1 MPAGRRTPSSA
12 SRCRSASQVDSP
24 TCGRS
29 PIRYS
34 SPVSLAA
41 PSRRVRERRSARMAT
56 TSGRAAWSTTPF
68 AGCSSSSAADASVR
82 PMSPKSSSGT
92 PWTRRQLELL
102 FTPHRRATLQPRLAE
117 AVLLRGGV
125 DEREHAGHARV
136 PVQLCVGAQ
145 RTVPAAALP
154 TGVAYLPRYAAVS
167 ATATHRYLDALA
179 VVDDPAPVHRALD
192 PLVQP
197 VRDGQG
203 RASRA
208 FNSAAP

>member
-1 MPAGRRTPSSA
+1 
-12 SRCRSASQVDSP
+12 
-24 TCGRS
+24 
-29 PIRYS
+29 
-34 SPVSLAA
+34 
-41 PSRRVRERRSARMAT
+41 
-56 TSGRAAWSTTPF
+56 
-68 AGCSSSSAADASVR
+68 
-82 PMSPKSSSGT
+82 
-92 PWTRRQLELL
+92 
-102 FTPHRRATLQPRLAE
+102 
-117 AVLLRGGV
+117 V

-192 PLVQP
+192 RLVQP

-208 FNSAAP
+208 FNSAAPTDFTLFAAVLAANTLSRASATATCASASSAPPAATDHWRSGHGSRLLKRLHLRGLLAKLPRSRRWRVTQLGHAVMSTAVLLREDHFPSAFLKAAA